1 MRTILLLSLCFV
13 FLSASIAGAEGG
25 IAVFDL
31 QRVAAECDALKAA
44 KGALD
49 AKFGAQRNDL
59 DKERAALEKKNTDYQ
74 KKAPTEK
81 QRQAFMKDQKAY
93 SEKAQ
98 AFMRLLQAD
107 EMRIRTDIDT
117 LIGRAAKELASS
129 KGYQIILDV
138 AAAPYVDPKLDVTA
152 DMLAETNAQWRKEVN
167 AAPAA
172 SSETAKP
179 APGAAAPASGK

>member
-1 MRTILLLSLCFV
+1 MRKIILVSLCFL
-13 FLSASIAGAEGG
+13 FLSASIAGAEGDV
-25 IAVFDL
+25 AVFDL
-31 QRVAAECDALKAA
+31 QRVAGECDALKAA

-59 DKERAALEKKNTDYQ
+59 DKERTALEKKNAEYQ

-117 LIGRAAKELASS
+117 LIGRAAKELASRN
-129 KGYQIILDV
+129 GYLIMLDV

-152 DMLAETNAQWRKEVN
+152 EMLAETNVQWRKEVDG
-167 AAPAA
+167 APAA
-172 SSETAKP
+172 TQP
-179 APGAAAPASGK
+179 APAPAPASGPASGK